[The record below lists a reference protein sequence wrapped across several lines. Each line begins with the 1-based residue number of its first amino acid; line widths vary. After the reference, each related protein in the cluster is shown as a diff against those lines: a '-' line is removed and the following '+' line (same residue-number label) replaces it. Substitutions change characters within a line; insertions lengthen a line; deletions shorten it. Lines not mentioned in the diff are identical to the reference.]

1 MGFGGGSMMGRGGAM
16 GGDSARPSLRAAFVS
31 LKIRDFRL
39 LFASMLASN
48 MAMGMQMLARGWL
61 AFDLTGSFAIMGVI
75 SFSFAIPMFLFSLI
89 GGATADRVEKRTLMV
104 LTQFG
109 TLITALATGIMITT
123 GVISVPLLF
132 AVGIVQGT
140 VMAFRMPV
148 QMSMLA
154 EVVPEDDLM
163 SAMAIN
169 NAAMSGTRLLA
180 PLTAGLMLAVSG
192 VDMVY
197 YAQVV
202 MYVITLVF
210 VLQLPRTTGHLV
222 GADERGTVLF
232 EAIGGLRYVWGD
244 KQILMLLIM
253 GSIPM
258 MLMMPPMMTMLPGFA
273 VTELGLGGDGLSY
286 LMTLSGIGSLIGS
299 FAVATLTEFKRKPLL
314 QMISGLGA
322 GLGLV
327 ALGLGTKAFG
337 LPGALAALLLVG
349 LFQGP
354 FMTLNMTMVMSKS
367 KPEYLGR
374 VMSVFMLLF
383 GLMPFMSYP
392 MGVLADI
399 ISASSTFAVAGV
411 VLIVFMTLMFLINPR
426 YTFSRFEPRVGVGG
440 GSPMRRPGATRPAMA
455 NAATSAAPSNGAMSE
470 PAPAMATNGTGA
482 VAPAE
487 VSTEAVAPA
496 GESDD
501 AVAPRSRPAA
511 PREYMTASSA
521 AMTIRDYM
529 VDQATGA
536 AAKGAITNA
545 ASNGAPSSG
554 ASTNGAAN
562 GASNGGTS
570 YGLPLLESE
579 TADAE
584 TDAAEPSTYGLPAP
598 QSQPASGNCAESP
611 PIEATANDYGLG
623 HDPSADGNGSAPP
636 SIEEM
641 ADDYGLE
648 RDAEVSGD
656 GATSQSNGEASSNG
670 SGSSNGSEAAA
681 ERPPER
687 VELPPRRRAG
697 PVERTTIA
705 AITATVVASVLSS
718 VIFRRK

>member
-1 MGFGGGSMMGRGGAM
+1 MMGRGGSGMM
-16 GGDSARPSLRAAFVS
+16 GSDSARPSLSAAIVS
-31 LKIRDFRL
+31 LKSRDFRL
-39 LFASMLASN
+39 LFSAMLASN

-61 AFDLTGSFAIMGVI
+61 AFELTGSFAIMGVI

-104 LTQFG
+104 ITQVG
-109 TLITALATGIMITT
+109 TLITALATAVMITT

-132 AVGIVQGT
+132 AVGVVQGT

-154 EVVPEDDLM
+154 EVVPEEDLM

-180 PLTAGLMLAVSG
+180 PLTAGLLLATLG

-202 MYVITLVF
+202 MYAITLVF
-210 VLQLPRTTGHLV
+210 ILQLPRTTGHLV
-222 GADERGTVLF
+222 GADERGTVMF
-232 EAIGGLRYVWGD
+232 EAIGGLRYVWAD

-286 LMTLSGIGSLIGS
+286 LMTLSGIGTLVGS

-337 LPGALAALLLVG
+337 LPGALAALLMVG

-354 FMTLNMTMVMSKS
+354 FMTLNMTMVMSKA

-399 ISASSTFAVAGV
+399 ISASSTFAIAGV
-411 VLIVFMTLMFLINPR
+411 VLIAFMIFMFLINPR
-426 YTFSRFEPRVGVGG
+426 YTFSRFEPRTSVGAGMRGG
-440 GSPMRRPGATRPAMA
+440 RPMGRPGAMQRPASA
-455 NAATSAAPSNGAMSE
+455 NGGAAAANGAG
-470 PAPAMATNGTGA
+470 APASEEQAT
-482 VAPAE
+482 P
-487 VSTEAVAPA
+487 
-496 GESDD
+496 
-501 AVAPRSRPAA
+501 SRPRPSR
-511 PREYMTASSA
+511 PREYMAGSTAA
-521 AMTIRDYM
+521 AASRDYM
-529 VDQATGA
+529 GNGHGGDGGDGA
-536 AAKGAITNA
+536 DGA
-545 ASNGAPSSG
+545 ASNGAATDSG
-554 ASTNGAAN
+554 T
-562 GASNGGTS
+562 
-570 YGLPLLESE
+570 
-579 TADAE
+579 
-584 TDAAEPSTYGLPAP
+584 TYGLPRAAP
-598 QSQPASGNCAESP
+598 APSTEERSRIASRSPANGRSGPAPSQAARTES
-611 PIEATANDYGLG
+611 DYGLRRV
-623 HDPSADGNGSAPP
+623 AA
-636 SIEEM
+636 
-641 ADDYGLE
+641 
-648 RDAEVSGD
+648 
-656 GATSQSNGEASSNG
+656 G
-670 SGSSNGSEAAA
+670 SGNDAAA
-681 ERPPER
+681 EQAPERAPER
-687 VELPPRRRAG
+687 VDVPERRSAG
-697 PVERTTIA
+697 PIERTTVA
-705 AITATVVASVLSS
+705 AITATLIAGVLSS
-718 VIFRRK
+718 LVFRRK

>member
-1 MGFGGGSMMGRGGAM
+1 MVGRSGGRPGMMAEGS
-16 GGDSARPSLRAAFVS
+16 SRPSLRAAVVS
-31 LKIRDFRL
+31 LKSRDFRL

-89 GGATADRVEKRTLMV
+89 GGATADRVEKRTLLV

-148 QMSMLA
+148 QMAMLA

-180 PLTAGLMLAVSG
+180 PLTAGLLLATSG

-197 YAQVV
+197 YAQVL
-202 MYVITLVF
+202 MYVVTLVF

-222 GADERGTVLF
+222 GADERGTVMF

-286 LMTLSGIGSLIGS
+286 LMTLSGIGTLVGS

-337 LPGALAALLLVG
+337 LPGALAALLVVG

-354 FMTLNMTMVMSKS
+354 FMTLNMTMVMSKA

-411 VLIVFMTLMFLINPR
+411 VLIAFMTLMFLINPR
-426 YTFSRFEPRVGVGG
+426 YTFSRFEPRVADA
-440 GSPMRRPGATRPAMA
+440 GAAQRPAAASAPA
-455 NAATSAAPSNGAMSE
+455 NGRAAAANGAG
-470 PAPAMATNGTGA
+470 APASEG
-482 VAPAE
+482 
-487 VSTEAVAPA
+487 EAAA
-496 GESDD
+496 L
-501 AVAPRSRPAA
+501 RSRPAR
-511 PREYMTASSA
+511 PREYMVGSSA
-521 AMTIRDYM
+521 APASRDYM
-529 VDQATGA
+529 GNGDGGDGA
-536 AAKGAITNA
+536 DGA
-545 ASNGAPSSG
+545 ASNGA
-554 ASTNGAAN
+554 ATD
-562 GASNGGTS
+562 GGTTD
-570 YGLPLLESE
+570 GLPR
-579 TADAE
+579 
-584 TDAAEPSTYGLPAP
+584 AAPAPSTDGRLRTASDSATGSSAATGNGRSGPAP
-598 QSQPASGNCAESP
+598 SQAARTES
-611 PIEATANDYGLG
+611 DYGLKQVAAG
-623 HDPSADGNGSAPP
+623 RGNGAGP
-636 SIEEM
+636 
-641 ADDYGLE
+641 D
-648 RDAEVSGD
+648 V
-656 GATSQSNGEASSNG
+656 
-670 SGSSNGSEAAA
+670 
-681 ERPPER
+681 PPER
-687 VELPPRRRAG
+687 VDVPTRRSAG
-697 PVERTTIA
+697 PIERTTVA
-705 AITATVVASVLSS
+705 AITATLIAGVLSS
-718 VIFRRK
+718 LVFRRR

>member
-1 MGFGGGSMMGRGGAM
+1 MMGRGGS
-16 GGDSARPSLRAAFVS
+16 GTTGSDSARPSLRAAFVS
-31 LKIRDFRL
+31 LKSRDFRL
-39 LFASMLASN
+39 LFAGMLASN

-109 TLITALATGIMITT
+109 TLITALATGVMITT

-132 AVGIVQGT
+132 AVGVVQGT

-148 QMSMLA
+148 QMAMLA

-169 NAAMSGTRLLA
+169 NAAASGTRLLA
-180 PLTAGLMLAVSG
+180 PLTAGLLLATLG

-197 YAQVV
+197 YAQAV
-202 MYVITLVF
+202 MYVVTLVF
-210 VLQLPRTTGHLV
+210 ILQLPRTTGHLA
-222 GADERGTVLF
+222 GADERGTVMF
-232 EAIGGLRYVWGD
+232 EAIGGLRYVWAD

-273 VTELGLGGDGLSY
+273 VTELGLGADGLSY
-286 LMTLSGIGSLIGS
+286 LMTLSGIGTLVGS

-337 LPGALAALLLVG
+337 LPGALAALLMVG

-354 FMTLNMTMVMSKS
+354 FMTLNMTMVMSKA

-399 ISASSTFAVAGV
+399 ISASSTFAIAGV
-411 VLIVFMTLMFLINPR
+411 VLIAFMIFMFLINPR
-426 YTFSRFEPRVGVGG
+426 YTFSRFEPRVGADMRGG
-440 GSPMRRPGATRPAMA
+440 RPTGRAGAVQRPA
-455 NAATSAAPSNGAMSE
+455 SANGA
-470 PAPAMATNGTGA
+470 PANGDAAAANGAGAPASEEQET
-482 VAPAE
+482 P
-487 VSTEAVAPA
+487 
-496 GESDD
+496 
-501 AVAPRSRPAA
+501 SRPRPSR
-511 PREYMTASSA
+511 PREYMAGTTAA
-521 AMTIRDYM
+521 AASRDYM
-529 VDQATGA
+529 GNGDGGESTDGADGAT
-536 AAKGAITNA
+536 
-545 ASNGAPSSG
+545 SNGA
-554 ASTNGAAN
+554 ATD
-562 GASNGGTS
+562 GGT
-570 YGLPLLESE
+570 
-579 TADAE
+579 
-584 TDAAEPSTYGLPAP
+584 TYGLPPAAP
-598 QSQPASGNCAESP
+598 VPSTEERSRTAYRSPASDSPATGNGRSGPAPSQAARTES
-611 PIEATANDYGLG
+611 DYGLKRVAAG
-623 HDPSADGNGSAPP
+623 QGNG
-636 SIEEM
+636 
-641 ADDYGLE
+641 
-648 RDAEVSGD
+648 
-656 GATSQSNGEASSNG
+656 
-670 SGSSNGSEAAA
+670 AAA
-681 ERPPER
+681 DHAPER
-687 VELPPRRRAG
+687 VDVPAQRSAG
-697 PVERTTIA
+697 PVERTTVA
-705 AITATVVASVLSS
+705 AITATLIAGVLSS
-718 VIFRRK
+718 LVFRRR